1 MQVIKPKYVTTLIK
15 SFFEEFNGP
24 EVASKML
31 CDVDSLAVDPRAIE
45 EITAEWEARG
55 KEASDLGTIMHD
67 DIHKFYTEGTRARS
81 REFKLFLTFHK
92 RVEQLGYVPFSSEKK
107 LYDPE
112 YKLAGVADMLYIHK
126 NDLRTQPSSNARSVA
141 TKLWLIDW
149 KRTKQI
155 KFIGFD
161 GRVGQYPLE
170 KLQDCNYEHYT
181 MQLNL
186 YKRMLEKQCGYKIVM
201 MSIVVLHPDNQA
213 YEIHHCRDRQD
224 LAYKMLEARK
234 F

>member
-1 MQVIKPKYVTTLIK
+1 MQVIKPKYVTSLVK

-24 EVASKML
+24 EVASKMC
-31 CDVDSLAVDPRAIE
+31 CDVDSLAIDPRAIE
-45 EITAEWEARG
+45 EIVIEWEARG
-55 KEASDLGTIMHD
+55 KEASNLGTIMHD
-67 DIHKFYTEGTRARS
+67 DIHKFYTEQRTRSATK
-81 REFKLFLTFHK
+81 EFKLFLSFHE
-92 RVEQLGYVPFSSEKK
+92 RVEQLGYVPFASEKK

-112 YKLAGVADMLYIHK
+112 HKLAGAVDMLYIHK
-126 NDLRTQPSSNARSVA
+126 NDLRTQPS
-141 TKLWLIDW
+141 KLWLIDW

-155 KFIGFD
+155 KFTGFE

-186 YKRMLEKQCGYKIVM
+186 YKRMLEKQYGYKIVM

-213 YEIHHCRDRQD
+213 YQIHHCKNRQD
-224 LAYKMLEARK
+224 LTYKMLEARR